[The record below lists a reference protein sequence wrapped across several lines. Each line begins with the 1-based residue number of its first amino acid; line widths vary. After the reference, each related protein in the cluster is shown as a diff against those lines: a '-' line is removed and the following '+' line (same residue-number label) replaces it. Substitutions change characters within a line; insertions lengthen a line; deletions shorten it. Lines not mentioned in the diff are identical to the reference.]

1 MRKQLSS
8 LAGVPG
14 LVDDANASEIP
25 AYEVRLR
32 RYVEHTSC
40 LFTVFVIQNCRMISN
55 VKSQLSIGR

>member
-25 AYEVRLR
+25 A
-32 RYVEHTSC
+32 HTRKI
-40 LFTVFVIQNCRMISN
+40 TKICRT
-55 VKSQLSIGR
+55 